1 MSQKCNSFRRRKIN
15 PIKYEN
21 FIQTKLKNDMTNQ
34 DDGVYASQY
43 RVLFALVDAQHWY
56 QN

>member
-15 PIKYEN
+15 PIKYGN